1 MHTRLVAVGGVGI
14 RVRRL
19 GGNRAG
25 EIRLTRF
32 LRNEAVTTEEMVET
46 AGLRTAGCCVGRQV
60 LAIQDTTVVRSKGGG
75 GLYLHPVLAV
85 DAEDGAILGLV
96 HAEFM
101 SRDKGLKETRRE
113 RPVSEKESQ
122 RWLDGADKAAE
133 VCAGAAGVTVI
144 ADRESDIFSAFALRP
159 DGVELLVRAA
169 QDRCLEDGGRLFGVV
184 DGLPV
189 AGQAGLDLP
198 AKPGRKARGT
208 QVGVRFLSV
217 ELARPRNGV
226 TAGLP
231 KSVSMTIVDVRELDP
246 VPGEKVHWRLLTTH
260 PVNNVAE
267 AFAVVELYRRRWAIE
282 QLFRTMKTQGFDIEG
297 LLIEEEPPL
306 RRLVMATL
314 IAATTIQ
321 QLWCMP
327 GTAARAW
334 RRRGRCRMPSSR
346 KMRPCLRRFVTN
358 SRARPSGRRTPIP
371 RTLWPMRHGSVPVL
385 ADGPATMENQDPL
398 SSSTAGSTSKTP
410 NTASPPSTL
419 TTMCESGS
427 PTRGRETR
435 GTFSDGPISTYDAF
449 HCSLPLVVRARDIED
464 RCAQTSRTVLHFAV
478 SIASVLGLRMKLGR
492 SGRWRWGLP

>member
-1 MHTRLVAVGGVGI
+1 VFLHTRLVAVGGVGI

-113 RPVSEKESQ
+113 RPVSDKESQ

-321 QLWCMP
+321 QLVH
-327 GTAARAW
+327 AR
-334 RRRGRCRMPSSR
+334 
-346 KMRPCLRRFVTN
+346 
-358 SRARPSGRRTPIP
+358 
-371 RTLWPMRHGSVPVL
+371 
-385 ADGPATMENQDPL
+385 DGGKGMAPPQPL
-398 SSSTAGSTSKTP
+398 SDAFEPEDAPMLEAFCHQLQGKTERQKNP
-410 NTASPPSTL
+410 HPKNTLAYAAWVCARLGGWTGYYGKP
-419 TTMCESGS
+419 
-427 PTRGRETR
+427 
-435 GTFSDGPISTYDAF
+435 GPIVILNGWIHFQNAKHGLAALNAYDN
-449 HCSLPLVVRARDIED
+449 V
-464 RCAQTSRTVLHFAV
+464 
-478 SIASVLGLRMKLGR
+478 
-492 SGRWRWGLP
+492 